1 MDDERWTDFWLGEEV
16 GLVCLGV
23 RLSLISVGFG
33 GSGCVLAGALLMA
46 LGGCKGVP
54 VPVGLVTGHDAVS
67 VETARAQME
76 MIPPPSKNRYMA
88 IHSLT
93 SWENPYITAQGEMVT
108 LHVLL
113 ADANTSGMG
122 EGTLLR
128 PVGARRQDL
137 NVRVQDLS
145 AALNSVPQSAWP
157 YGRVVALEEAGN
169 IPVAARPQVRRTMEA
184 AMGVLNDLGVVV
196 YEWTEGGAGLR

>member
-1 MDDERWTDFWLGEEV
+1 
-16 GLVCLGV
+16 
-23 RLSLISVGFG
+23 
-33 GSGCVLAGALLMA
+33 MA

-54 VPVGLVTGHDAVS
+54 LPVGPVSGHEAGL

-76 MIPPPSKNRYMA
+76 LIPPPSKNRYMA
-88 IHSLT
+88 VHNLSA
-93 SWENPYITAQGEMVT
+93 WENPYLTAQGEMVT

-137 NVRVQDLS
+137 NVRVQDLP
-145 AALNSVPQSAWP
+145 AAFERCAAERL
-157 YGRVVALEEAGN
+157 ALWAG
-169 IPVAARPQVRRTMEA
+169 
-184 AMGVLNDLGVVV
+184 
-196 YEWTEGGAGLR
+196 GGAGGGGEYPGFGQAAGEKDDGECDGGAERSWGGGV